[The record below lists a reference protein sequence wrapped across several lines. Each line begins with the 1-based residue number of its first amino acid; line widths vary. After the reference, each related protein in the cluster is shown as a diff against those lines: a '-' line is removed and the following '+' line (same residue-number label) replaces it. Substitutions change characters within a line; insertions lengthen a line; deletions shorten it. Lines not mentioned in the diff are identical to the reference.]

1 MAEEDIKRKISI
13 WINDKEVN
21 DSLGGIGREI
31 GKLKREIR
39 EATDPADR
47 ARLNKQLTETKKRYA
62 DINTE
67 INGTNGFLDK
77 MKAKLGPIASGFLAA
92 FSIGALVT
100 GAMAALR
107 GATKT
112 INDFEQGIAD
122 LKAITGATGDDLEYL
137 KKQTIDL
144 GVKTKGGAIAVVEAY
159 KLIASAKPELLEDVK
174 ALNAVTEATL
184 ILAQASGMELPKAA
198 TALTDAMNQYGV
210 DAKEAIPFVDALAAG
225 AKYGAAEI
233 ENETESLLKFGAV
246 ARTSNVNIKE
256 SVGLIQL
263 MAENGEKGA
272 EAGTKLRNI
281 LLKISAPDA
290 LPKEAQAIFKELGI
304 DMEFLKDKSIPVQQ
318 KLEALKPL
326 LQDNANIVK
335 VFGIEN
341 ATAALNV
348 LGHTDRL
355 AELTSK
361 MGEVGVASE
370 QAAIKMDTVQGK
382 SDLLAS
388 KYDSLILSVSTG
400 GGAVS
405 NFFKFWIDGASSA
418 LTGLTRLNSSWDEL
432 YARAQSDGETKGVK
446 SFAERFNNLAGTGND
461 ADVAKSVK
469 EAARNTLYTLK
480 QSYKENEEAMA
491 AHNPWA
497 LNFSGVS
504 PKDMKENK
512 EKLTKEI
519 AAYNTIISEANNK
532 INSFEN
538 PNLGAGVPT
547 TPGTPTT
554 PTGSLTD
561 DESKKR
567 EAAAKKYKEAEEQ
580 LTASIK
586 QQQEQRAINQKEGL
600 DKELATIDEKY
611 RIQIEKAAGHD
622 EQIKELEALRDQEKQ
637 DLTLQRAA
645 EFEIKKKELQDEI
658 DLQNATTQE
667 EADALKLTLDSE
679 KEILELDKLALSEI
693 QKGELKKKIIEKY
706 NNDIDKLTEAAALK
720 RLQKQ
725 AEFDIQEINFEK
737 QKSEIKIGLAQQLG
751 GVLIGL
757 LGDSLGAQLAAIALN
772 AIIEVAK
779 IQIAT
784 SAAQA
789 INLAQAVALGPI
801 LGPPAIVAAKITNA
815 SLGATSKLQQGAV
828 IGAAAIS
835 GLGAV
840 LKKKSHFDG
849 GYTGDEVIYPD
860 EHGGIVGGVHKNE
873 WVGPAIMTQ
882 NPKYAANFAYLE
894 AERQRLKRGYFDGGT
909 VTENK
914 AAGTSFIAET
924 SSAPAANYDQNL
936 INAINKNSELLEY
949 LKVHGILAVVSNKDY
964 KSMKLLQEGINDYND
979 LRNTNKV

>member
-31 GKLKREIR
+31 GKLKREIK

-47 ARLNKQLTETKKRYA
+47 ARLNKQLIETKKRYA

-137 KKQTIDL
+137 KKQAIDL
-144 GVKTKGGAIAVVEAY
+144 GAKTKGGAIAVVEAY

-225 AKYGAAEI
+225 AKYGSAEI

-418 LTGLTRLNSSWDEL
+418 LDGLTRLNSSWDEL
-432 YARAQSDGETKGVK
+432 YEKAAGEGSAKGVK

-461 ADVAKSVK
+461 AEVAKSVK
-469 EAARNTLYTLK
+469 EAARNTLFALK
-480 QSYKENEEAMA
+480 ESYKENQTKIDEY
-491 AHNPWA
+491 NPWA
-497 LNFSGVS
+497 HFSGLPERDLKVR
-504 PKDMKENK
+504 KE
-512 EKLTKEI
+512 ELTKEI
-519 AAYNTIISEANNK
+519 ASYESIIAEANNK
-532 INSFEN
+532 INAFEN
-538 PNLGAGVPT
+538 PNLGSGTPT
-547 TPGTPTT
+547 TPGTPKT
-554 PTGSLTD
+554 PTGTKSED
-561 DESKKR
+561 PKIK
-567 EAAAKKYKEAEEQ
+567 AAKDAQDKLTELENKYEKEKLQRLAVTNEAKAQ
-580 LTASIK
+580 LARD
-586 QQQEQRAINQKEGL
+586 EAIN
-600 DKELATIDEKY
+600 
-611 RIQIEKAAGHD
+611 AA
-622 EQIKELEALRDQEKQ
+622 IALG
-637 DLTLQRAA
+637 A
-645 EFEIKKKELQDEI
+645 KKELLDNIEAEHKIKIDEGKLKDEEI
-658 DLQNATTQE
+658 ELLRLADFEARKKELLNEIAIAKEEEDLAAELLKAELDYEKQALELEN
-667 EADALKLTLDSE
+667 LKLTLEE
-679 KEILELDKLALSEI
+679 KAELEKLIEISKGIALQKIKDKF
-693 QKGELKKKIIEKY
+693 QKEELKKSEDIAKAKKQLNDDII
-706 NNDIDKLTEAAALK
+706 NGAIDLAGRETRVGQGLLAIKGMLAAKEML
-720 RLQKQ
+720 
-725 AEFDIQEINFEK
+725 I
-737 QKSEIKIGLAQQLG
+737 QLG
-751 GVLIGL
+751 VFQSKAAVAVGEATLATGVGAANTAKVGFPQNVPLLI
-757 LGDSLGAQLAAIALN
+757 AF
-772 AIIEVAK
+772 
-779 IQIAT
+779 
-784 SAAQA
+784 AAQA
-789 INLAQAVALGPI
+789 VGII
-801 LGPPAIVAAKITNA
+801 SAIK
-815 SLGATSKLQQGAV
+815 GA
-828 IGAAAIS
+828 IGAS
-835 GLGAV
+835 
-840 LKKKSHFDG
+840 KSAKTPSFYNG
-849 GYTGDEVIYPD
+849 GYTGNQAIGYDQYGKV
-860 EHGGIVGGVHKNE
+860 VGDVHEEE
-873 WVGPAIMTQ
+873 WVGPKIMTQ

-894 AERQRLKRGYFDGGT
+894 AERQRITRGYFNGGS
-909 VTENK
+909 VSSVANS
-914 AAGTSFIAET
+914 APSFVAET
-924 SSAPAANYDQNL
+924 SSAPATNYDQNL
-936 INAINKNSELLEY
+936 INILQRASVVLE
-949 LKVHGILAVVSNKDY
+949 KIESNGILAVVSNKDY

>member
-1 MAEEDIKRKISI
+1 M
-13 WINDKEVN
+13 VTTG
-21 DSLGGIGREI
+21 L
-31 GKLKREIR
+31 
-39 EATDPADR
+39 
-47 ARLNKQLTETKKRYA
+47 
-62 DINTE
+62 
-67 INGTNGFLDK
+67 LDK

-107 GATKT
+107 GASKT

-137 KKQTIDL
+137 KKQAIDL
-144 GVKTKGGAIAVVEAY
+144 GAKTKGGAIAVVEAY

-210 DAKEAIPFVDALAAG
+210 DASNAIPFVDALAAG

-246 ARTSNVNIKE
+246 ARTSNIDIKE

-290 LPKEAQAIFKELGI
+290 LPKEAQEIFKELGI

-432 YARAQSDGETKGVK
+432 YEKAAGEGSAKGVK

-461 ADVAKSVK
+461 AEVAKSVK
-469 EAARNTLYTLK
+469 EAARNTLSTLK
-480 QSYKENEEAMA
+480 KSYDENEAAMA

-532 INSFEN
+532 INAFEN

-554 PTGSLTD
+554 PTGTKSED
-561 DESKKR
+561 PKIK
-567 EAAAKKYKEAEEQ
+567 AAKAAQDKLTELENKYEKEKLQRLAVTNEAKAQ
-580 LTASIK
+580 LARD
-586 QQQEQRAINQKEGL
+586 EAIN
-600 DKELATIDEKY
+600 
-611 RIQIEKAAGHD
+611 AA
-622 EQIKELEALRDQEKQ
+622 IALG
-637 DLTLQRAA
+637 A
-645 EFEIKKKELQDEI
+645 KKELLDNIEAEHKIKIDEGKLKDEEIELQRLADFESRKKVLLNEIAIAKEEEDLAAELLKAEQDYEKQQ
-658 DLQNATTQE
+658 LELEN
-667 EADALKLTLDSE
+667 LKLTLEEKAELEVLIEKAKGFALQKIKDKFQKEEFKKSE
-679 KEILELDKLALSEI
+679 DLAKAKKQLQEDIFNGAVDLAGRETRVGQALLAIKGILAAKEILIKL
-693 QKGELKKKIIEKY
+693 
-706 NNDIDKLTEAAALK
+706 
-720 RLQKQ
+720 
-725 AEFDIQEINFEK
+725 
-737 QKSEIKIGLAQQLG
+737 
-751 GVLIGL
+751 GVLQTDAAVAVAGTTVAVAEGTAKTAKVGFPQNIPL
-757 LGDSLGAQLAAIALN
+757 LIAF
-772 AIIEVAK
+772 
-779 IQIAT
+779 
-784 SAAQA
+784 AAQA
-789 INLAQAVALGPI
+789 VGIISAIKGAAGATKKIKTPSFFYGGPTGNQAV
-801 LGPPAIVAAKITNA
+801 
-815 SLGATSKLQQGAV
+815 
-828 IGAAAIS
+828 
-835 GLGAV
+835 
-840 LKKKSHFDG
+840 
-849 GYTGDEVIYPD
+849 GYDQYGKV
-860 EHGGIVGGVHKNE
+860 VGNVHEEE
-873 WVGPAIMTQ
+873 WVGPKIMTQ

-894 AERQRLKRGYFDGGT
+894 AERQRITRGYFNGGS
-909 VTENK
+909 VSS
-914 AAGTSFIAET
+914 AANSAPSFVAET
-924 SSAPAANYDQNL
+924 STAPVSNYDQAL

-949 LKVHGILAVVSNKDY
+949 LKVNGILAIMSNKDL
-964 KSMKLLQEGINDYND
+964 KSMKLLQDGINDYNK